1 MALLDASSLNDIQ
14 ISDAQN
20 DKRFSELG
28 IINAVKESDRFVD
41 FIPESARKQMQE
53 LSSDR
58 DLQIPVIIDQTVE
71 VNTTPGFNFIPS
83 NLPES
88 AQFTFTAVDVFSG
101 FRHYDAQFANN
112 SLESERVKQMVMKN
126 VLFEMGNTIE
136 TLLST
141 TLDTRRSQ
149 VLDFTTQ
156 INQGTGGG
164 TYTFDGGADVLNIN
178 LAAQQKTMFANLT
191 EVMAANELGGN
202 YRVVTNRA
210 GLAVQKTEALQF
222 GAANNNN
229 LQALGMFSADE
240 MHESG
245 NIAAGSDVFNGFL
258 IRDGAIGLVENFPFD
273 FRTGKT
279 VDSRRWSVSDQELPF
294 LRMRAN
300 IYTNTEATDAT
311 ALVASGTDSNLK
323 MTTFQEMA
331 IWSRFYIVFRF
342 NSDISTR
349 AQDIVKLSGKT
360 S

>member
-1 MALLDASSLNDIQ
+1 MANLDASALNDIQ
-14 ISDAQN
+14 IVDAQN

-28 IINAVKESDRFVD
+28 IINAVKASGQFVD
-41 FIPESARKQMQE
+41 FIPESAKLQMQT

-58 DLQIPVIIDQTVE
+58 DLQIPVIKDQTVV
-71 VNTTPGFNFIPS
+71 VNTTPGFDFIPS

-101 FRHYDAQFANN
+101 FRHYPAQFANN
-112 SLESERVKQMVMKN
+112 SLESERVKQMVLKN
-126 VLFEMGNTIE
+126 VLFAMGNSVE
-136 TLLST
+136 TQLST

-149 VLDFTTQ
+149 VLGFTTQ
-156 INQGTGGG
+156 INQGSGGG
-164 TYTFDGGADVLNIN
+164 TYTFDTGADVLNIDK
-178 LAAQQKTMFANLT
+178 AAQQKTMFANLT

-222 GAANNNN
+222 GENNNNN
-229 LQALGMFSADE
+229 LQALGMFSAEE

-245 NIAAGSDVFNGFL
+245 NISAGSDVFNGFL
-258 IRDGAIGLVENFPFD
+258 IRDGAIGLVENFPWD
-273 FRTGKT
+273 FRNGTTINGKT
-279 VDSRRWSVSDQELPF
+279 WSVSDTELPF

-300 IYTNTEATDAT
+300 IYTNSEATEAT

-331 IWSRFYIVFRF
+331 IWARFFIVFRF
-342 NSDISTR
+342 NSDIATR

>member
-1 MALLDASSLNDIQ
+1 MANLDASALNDIQ
-14 ISDAQN
+14 IVDAQN

-28 IINAVKESDRFVD
+28 IVNAVKESGKFVD
-41 FIPESARKQMQE
+41 FLPDSAKKQMQE

-58 DLQIPVIIDQTVE
+58 DLQIPVIKDQTVV
-71 VNTTPGFNFIPS
+71 VNTTPGFTFIPS

-88 AQFTFTAVDVFSG
+88 AEFTFTAVDVFSG
-101 FRHYDAQFANN
+101 FRHYPAQFANN

-126 VLFEMGNTIE
+126 VLFAMGNE
-136 TLLST
+136 VEAQLST
-141 TLDTRRSQ
+141 TLETRKSQ
-149 VLDFTTQ
+149 VLDFEEQ
-156 INQGTGGG
+156 INHGTGGG
-164 TYTFDGGADVLNIN
+164 TYTFTGSDILELNE
-178 LAAQQKTMFANLT
+178 AAQQKTMFANLT
-191 EVMAANELGGN
+191 ELMAANELGGN

-245 NIAAGSDVFNGFL
+245 NIAAGSDIFNGFL
-258 IRDGAIGLVENFPFD
+258 IRDGAIGLVENFPWD
-273 FRTGKT
+273 FRNGTT
-279 VDSRRWSVSDQELPF
+279 LNDRTWSVSDQELPF

-300 IYTNTEATDAT
+300 VYTNSDATDAT

-331 IWSRFYIVFRF
+331 IWARFFIVFRF

-349 AQDIVKLSGKT
+349 AQDIVKLRGLT